1 MLSSFLRRIS
11 AFAAVSTA
19 AFFVAQTAAAQV
31 VPNDPYF
38 FKQWN
43 LRQINAPLAWE
54 STTGSSSVVV
64 GIIDTGVDITH
75 PDLKDNIWT
84 NVNEI
89 PNNGIDDDK
98 NGYIDDIHGWNF
110 VSNSPMVV
118 PTSTA
123 FQSEEA
129 WSHGTVVSSIVGAKG
144 NNGIGMTGVAWNV
157 RIMPLVALD
166 ASGYGSSDA
175 VAKALVYAAKN
186 GVKIINMSLVGFDES
201 DADAEAIQWAAK
213 QGILLIAA
221 TGNDT
226 SQAHGANLDLLPAFP
241 VCEDGD
247 TNQVLG
253 ITGTDPLDQQAS
265 YANYGK
271 ACTDLS
277 APSTELFGARPA
289 LTWLN
294 DQENGSVST
303 SLLYLEG
310 VSGTSLATPQV
321 TGVAALIA
329 SLRPNWTAEQIKQR
343 LLQSIDPVEPNVAP
357 GEKGNWGYGR
367 INAAKAVAGLAPT
380 STKPVVTTK
389 PKVTVKPSKKL
400 IEIAQMTRTMWQLLK

>member
-1 MLSSFLRRIS
+1 MLSSLFWRIS
-11 AFAAVSTA
+11 AYLAVSTA
-19 AFFVAQTAAAQV
+19 AVFVAQSAGAQV
-31 VPNDPYF
+31 IPNDPYF
-38 FKQWN
+38 PKQWN
-43 LRQINAPLAWE
+43 LRQINAPTAWE
-54 STTGSSSVVV
+54 STTGSSSVIV

-75 PDLKDNIWT
+75 PDLQENIWT
-84 NVNEI
+84 NLKEI
-89 PNNGIDDDK
+89 PNNGLDDDQ

-110 VSNSPMVV
+110 VSNSPNVT
-118 PTSTA
+118 PTSTV
-123 FQSEEA
+123 FQGEEA

-144 NNGIGMTGVAWNV
+144 NNGLGMTGVAWNV

-186 GVKIINMSLVGFDES
+186 GVKIVNMSLVGFDQSE
-201 DADAEAIQWAAK
+201 ADAQAIKWAAE

-226 SQAHGANLDLLPAFP
+226 SKAHGANLDLVPAFP
-241 VCEDGD
+241 VCEDGE

-277 APSTELFGARPA
+277 APSTELFGARPT
-289 LTWLN
+289 LKWLN
-294 DQENGSVST
+294 DESEPGSQP
-303 SLLYLEG
+303 LIYLDG
-310 VSGTSLATPQV
+310 ISGTSIATPQV

-329 SLRPNWTAEQIKQR
+329 SLRPEWSAEQIKQR
-343 LLQSIDPVEPNVAP
+343 LIQSVDPVEPNVTP
-357 GEKGNWGYGR
+357 GQKGDWGYGR

-380 STKPVVTTK
+380 PVKPVAPK
-389 PKVTVKPSKKL
+389 PKAAVKPSKKL
-400 IEIAQMTRTMWQLLK
+400 IEITHMTRAVWQLFN